1 MKKSV
6 FLLLVGGI
14 SVACAAQIKSIKF
27 EGLRHLSPQVAQ
39 QISGLKV
46 GDELN
51 GENTNAAISKLFE
64 QGYFSDVYISEQGGA
79 VTINVT
85 EKPTI
90 AKVEIKN
97 VVTNDRDKINELIGL
112 RPGQVYDEVAA
123 KKAETR
129 IKQYYEVKGFFDTVV
144 EFYPKPIND
153 DKSVILLTIEV
164 NRGENIIIDKVNLV
178 GADKL
183 DYDDIEPS
191 VANKEREM
199 LGWMWG
205 FNDGKVKTAELPND
219 ANRIQEE
226 YYKKGYLDAQ
236 VSAPLLNAD
245 MDNYTADLTYYISEG
260 EQYTVSSVDIEYPAD
275 IIKLDKGK
283 VLDDFKLQKGD
294 TMNSERLRRD
304 MNTLETLV
312 ADQGYAYVRIVP
324 KTKQDKEARTV
335 AITYQVIP
343 EDKVYIRNV
352 TISGND
358 KTEDKVIRR
367 EMYLT
372 EGNLYSKT
380 DYNDS
385 LNSLKRTGYFDEVE
399 IKENR
404 VSNDQIDLEVAVK
417 EAPTGSITGGIGYGS
432 EDGILLSGG
441 ISDRNVFGTGL
452 HGAFS
457 VEKSDDQLSGRLSLT
472 NPRVFDS
479 EYSLGG
485 SIFANDYDW
494 DDYDEKSYGFSI
506 TGGRKIGRNTDVSL
520 TYYLEKSEIKGL
532 NEYYAKAGYLDG
544 KNLKSS
550 IIPSITY
557 NSTDDYYLPRS
568 GMIASA
574 SLEYAGLGG
583 DMDYTKARGSFNY
596 YFGLRDYIDHD
607 IIFRYKAATGYMWEG
622 NKKIPINEK
631 LFLGGMKSIRGY
643 EGRSIPKK
651 EICLNANNCRY
662 IETGGM
668 QSFNNSFELSFPV
681 VDRLKMRFVT
691 FFDYG
696 MIGDHDW
703 NEEERYS
710 TGAGIEWMTPMGP
723 LQLYF
728 VKPLNKK
735 PHDDTNSFEFS
746 IGARFN

>member
-6 FLLLVGGI
+6 FLLLVGGL
-14 SVACAAQIKSIKF
+14 SVACATQIKSIKF

-46 GDELN
+46 GDQIT
-51 GENTNAAISKLFE
+51 GENTNAAISNLFA
-64 QGYFSDVYISEQGGA
+64 QGYFSDVYISEQGGD

-112 RPGQVYDEVAA
+112 RPGQVYDEVAV

-183 DYDDIEPS
+183 DYGDIEPS
-191 VANKEREM
+191 VANKEREI

-236 VSAPLLNAD
+236 VSEPLLNAD
-245 MDNYTADLTYYISEG
+245 MNNYTADLTYYISEG
-260 EQYTVSSVDIEYPAD
+260 ERYKVSSVDIECPSY
-275 IIKLDKGK
+275 IVLDKAE
-283 VLDDFKLQKGD
+283 VIDDFKLEKGD
-294 TMNSERLRRD
+294 TMNSAWLRRD
-304 MNTLETLV
+304 MEKLETLV
-312 ADQGYAYVRIVP
+312 ADQGYAYVRVVP
-324 KTKQDKEARTV
+324 KTKQNKEERTV
-335 AITYQVIP
+335 DITYEVIP

-385 LNSLKRTGYFDEVE
+385 LSSLKRTGYFDEVE

-404 VSNDQIDLEVAVK
+404 VSNDKIDLEVVVK

-432 EDGILLSGG
+432 DDGLLLSGG

-457 VEKSDDQLSGRLSLT
+457 VEKSDDALSGRISLT

-485 SIFANDYDW
+485 AIFANDYDW
-494 DDYDEKSYGFSI
+494 NDYDEKSYGFSI
-506 TGGRKIGRNTDVSL
+506 TGGRKLGRYTDASL
-520 TYYLEKSEIKGL
+520 TYYFEKSEIKGL
-532 NEYYAKAGYLDG
+532 NQYYAAAGYQDG

-550 IIPSITY
+550 IIPAITF
-557 NSTDDYYLPRS
+557 NNTDDYYLPRS
-568 GMIASA
+568 GVIAST

-583 DMDYTKARGSFNY
+583 DIEYTKARGSFNY
-596 YFGLRDYIDHD
+596 YFGLRDYIDYD
-607 IIFRYKAATGYMWEG
+607 IIFRYNAAAGYIWETG
-622 NKKIPINEK
+622 KKIPINEK
-631 LFLGGMKSIRGY
+631 LFLGGMKNVRGY
-643 EGRSIPKK
+643 DSRSIPKK
-651 EICLNANNCRY
+651 QICLAANNCRY

-681 VDRLKMRFVT
+681 IDRLKMRLVT

-696 MIGDHDW
+696 MIGDNSW

-710 TGAGIEWMTPMGP
+710 AGAGIEWMTPMGP

-746 IGARFN
+746 IGSRFN

>member
-6 FLLLVGGI
+6 FLLLVGGL
-14 SVACAAQIKSIKF
+14 SVACATQIKSIKF

-46 GDELN
+46 GDQIT
-51 GENTNAAISKLFE
+51 GENTNAAISNLFA
-64 QGYFSDVYISEQGGA
+64 QGYFSDVYISEQGGD

-112 RPGQVYDEVAA
+112 RPGQVYDEVAV

-183 DYDDIEPS
+183 DYGDIEPS
-191 VANKEREM
+191 VANKEREI

-236 VSAPLLNAD
+236 VSEPLLNAD
-245 MDNYTADLTYYISEG
+245 MNNYTADLTYYISEG
-260 EQYTVSSVDIEYPAD
+260 ERYKVSSVDIECPSY
-275 IIKLDKGK
+275 IVLDKAE
-283 VLDDFKLQKGD
+283 VIDDFKLEKGD
-294 TMNSERLRRD
+294 TMNSAWLRRD
-304 MNTLETLV
+304 MEKLETLV
-312 ADQGYAYVRIVP
+312 ADQGYAYVRVVP
-324 KTKQDKEARTV
+324 KTKQNKEERTV
-335 AITYQVIP
+335 DITYEVIP

-385 LNSLKRTGYFDEVE
+385 LSSLKRTGYFDEVE

-404 VSNDQIDLEVAVK
+404 VSNDKIDLEVVVK

-432 EDGILLSGG
+432 DDGLLLSGG

-457 VEKSDDQLSGRLSLT
+457 VEKSDDALSGRISLT

-485 SIFANDYDW
+485 AIFANDYDW
-494 DDYDEKSYGFSI
+494 NDYDEKSYGFSI
-506 TGGRKIGRNTDVSL
+506 TGGRKLGRYTDASL
-520 TYYLEKSEIKGL
+520 TYYFEKSEIKGL
-532 NEYYAKAGYLDG
+532 NQYYAAAGYQDG

-550 IIPSITY
+550 IIPAITF
-557 NSTDDYYLPRS
+557 NNTDDYYLPRS
-568 GMIASA
+568 GVIAST

-583 DMDYTKARGSFNY
+583 DIEYTKARGSFNY
-596 YFGLRDYIDHD
+596 YFGLRDYIDYD
-607 IIFRYKAATGYMWEG
+607 IIFRYKAAAGYIWETG
-622 NKKIPINEK
+622 KKIPINEK
-631 LFLGGMKSIRGY
+631 LFLGGMKNVRGY
-643 EGRSIPKK
+643 DSRSIPKK
-651 EICLNANNCRY
+651 QICLAANNCRY

-681 VDRLKMRFVT
+681 IDRLKMRLVT

-696 MIGDHDW
+696 MIGDNSW

-710 TGAGIEWMTPMGP
+710 AGAGIEWMTPMGP

-746 IGARFN
+746 IGSRFN

>member
-6 FLLLVGGI
+6 FLLLVGGL
-14 SVACAAQIKSIKF
+14 SVACATQIKSIKF

-46 GDELN
+46 GDQIT
-51 GENTNAAISKLFE
+51 GENTNAAISNLFA
-64 QGYFSDVYISEQGGA
+64 QGYFSDVYISEHGGD

-112 RPGQVYDEVAA
+112 RPGQVYDEVAV

-183 DYDDIEPS
+183 DYGDIEPS
-191 VANKEREM
+191 VANKEREI

-236 VSAPLLNAD
+236 VSEPLLNAD

-260 EQYTVSSVDIEYPAD
+260 ERYKVSSVDIEYPAD
-275 IIKLDKGK
+275 KIKLDKEK
-283 VLDDFKLQKGD
+283 VLDDFKLEKGD
-294 TMNSERLRRD
+294 TMNSAWLRRD
-304 MNTLETLV
+304 MEKLETLV
-312 ADQGYAYVRIVP
+312 ADQGYAYVRVVP
-324 KTKQDKEARTV
+324 KTKQNKEERTV
-335 AITYQVIP
+335 DITYEVIP

-385 LNSLKRTGYFDEVE
+385 LSSLKRTGYFDEVE

-404 VSNDQIDLEVAVK
+404 VSNDKIDLEVVVK

-432 EDGILLSGG
+432 DDGLLLSGG

-457 VEKSDDQLSGRLSLT
+457 VEKSDDALSGRISLT

-485 SIFANDYDW
+485 AIFANDYDW
-494 DDYDEKSYGFSI
+494 NDYDEKSYGFSI
-506 TGGRKIGRNTDVSL
+506 TGGRKLGRYTDASL
-520 TYYLEKSEIKGL
+520 TYYFEKSEIKGL
-532 NEYYAKAGYLDG
+532 NQYYAAAGYQDG

-550 IIPSITY
+550 IIPAITF
-557 NSTDDYYLPRS
+557 NNTDDYYLPRS
-568 GMIASA
+568 GVIAST

-583 DMDYTKARGSFNY
+583 DIEYTKARGSFNY
-596 YFGLRDYIDHD
+596 YFGLRDYIDYD
-607 IIFRYKAATGYMWEG
+607 IIFRYKAAAGYIWETG
-622 NKKIPINEK
+622 KKIPINEK
-631 LFLGGMKSIRGY
+631 LFLGGMKNVRGY
-643 EGRSIPKK
+643 DSRSIPKK
-651 EICLNANNCRY
+651 QICLAANNCRY

-710 TGAGIEWMTPMGP
+710 AGAGIEWMTPMGP

-746 IGARFN
+746 IGSRFN

>member
-6 FLLLVGGI
+6 FLLLVGGL
-14 SVACAAQIKSIKF
+14 SVACATQIKSIKF

-46 GDELN
+46 GDQIT
-51 GENTNAAISKLFE
+51 GENTNAAISNLFA
-64 QGYFSDVYISEQGGA
+64 QGYFSDVYISEQGGD

-112 RPGQVYDEVAA
+112 RPGQVYDEVAV

-183 DYDDIEPS
+183 DYGDIEPS
-191 VANKEREM
+191 VANKEREI

-236 VSAPLLNAD
+236 VSEPLLNAD
-245 MDNYTADLTYYISEG
+245 MNNYTADLTYYISEG

-275 IIKLDKGK
+275 KIKLDKEK
-283 VLDDFKLQKGD
+283 VLDDFKLEKGD
-294 TMNSERLRRD
+294 TMNSAWLRRD
-304 MNTLETLV
+304 MEKLETLV
-312 ADQGYAYVRIVP
+312 ADQGYAYVRVVP
-324 KTKQDKEARTV
+324 KTKQNKEERTV
-335 AITYQVIP
+335 DITYEVIP

-385 LNSLKRTGYFDEVE
+385 LSALKRTGYFDEVE

-404 VSNDQIDLEVAVK
+404 VSNDKIDLEVVVK

-432 EDGILLSGG
+432 DDGLLLSGG

-457 VEKSDDQLSGRLSLT
+457 VEKSDDALSGRISLT

-485 SIFANDYDW
+485 AIFANDYDW

-506 TGGRKIGRNTDVSL
+506 TGGRKLGRYTDASL
-520 TYYLEKSEIKGL
+520 TYYFEKSEIEGL
-532 NEYYAKAGYLDG
+532 NQYYAAAGYQDG

-550 IIPSITY
+550 IIPAITF
-557 NSTDDYYLPRS
+557 NNTDDYYLPRS
-568 GMIASA
+568 GVIAST

-583 DMDYTKARGSFNY
+583 DIEYTKARGSFNY
-596 YFGLRDYIDHD
+596 YFGLRDYIDYD
-607 IIFRYKAATGYMWEG
+607 IIFRYKAAAGYIWETG
-622 NKKIPINEK
+622 KKIPINEK
-631 LFLGGMKSIRGY
+631 LFLGGMKNVRGY
-643 EGRSIPKK
+643 DSRSIPKK
-651 EICLNANNCRY
+651 QICLAANNCRY

-681 VDRLKMRFVT
+681 IDRLKMRLVT

-696 MIGDHDW
+696 MIGDNSW

-710 TGAGIEWMTPMGP
+710 AGAGIEWMTPMGP

-746 IGARFN
+746 IGSRFN

>member
-6 FLLLVGGI
+6 FLLLVGGL
-14 SVACAAQIKSIKF
+14 SVACATQIKSIKF

-46 GDELN
+46 GDQIT
-51 GENTNAAISKLFE
+51 GENTNAAISNLFA
-64 QGYFSDVYISEQGGA
+64 QGYFSDVYISEQGGD

-112 RPGQVYDEVAA
+112 RPGQVYDEVAV

-236 VSAPLLNAD
+236 VSEPLLNAD
-245 MDNYTADLTYYISEG
+245 MNNYTADLTYYISEG
-260 EQYTVSSVDIEYPAD
+260 ERYKVSSVDIEYPSY
-275 IIKLDKGK
+275 IVLDKAE
-283 VLDDFKLQKGD
+283 VIDDFKLEKGD
-294 TMNSERLRRD
+294 TMNSAWLRRD
-304 MNTLETLV
+304 MEKLETLV
-312 ADQGYAYVRIVP
+312 ADQGYAYVRVVP
-324 KTKQDKEARTV
+324 KTKQNKEERTV
-335 AITYQVIP
+335 DITYEVIP

-385 LNSLKRTGYFDEVE
+385 LSSLKRTGYFDEVE

-404 VSNDQIDLEVAVK
+404 VSNDKIDLEVVVK

-432 EDGILLSGG
+432 DDGLLLSGG

-457 VEKSDDQLSGRLSLT
+457 VEKSDDALSGRISLT

-485 SIFANDYDW
+485 AIFANDYDW

-506 TGGRKIGRNTDVSL
+506 TGGRKLGRYTDASL
-520 TYYLEKSEIKGL
+520 TYYFEKSEIKGL
-532 NEYYAKAGYLDG
+532 NQYYAAAGYQDG

-550 IIPSITY
+550 IIPAITF
-557 NSTDDYYLPRS
+557 NNTDDYYLPRS
-568 GMIASA
+568 GVIAST

-583 DMDYTKARGSFNY
+583 DIEYTKARGSFNY
-596 YFGLRDYIDHD
+596 YFGLRDYIDYD
-607 IIFRYKAATGYMWEG
+607 IIFRYKAAAGYIWETG
-622 NKKIPINEK
+622 KKIPINEK
-631 LFLGGMKSIRGY
+631 LFLGGMKNVRGY
-643 EGRSIPKK
+643 DSRSIPKK
-651 EICLNANNCRY
+651 QICLAANNCRY

-681 VDRLKMRFVT
+681 IDRLKMRLVT

-696 MIGDHDW
+696 MIGDNSW

-710 TGAGIEWMTPMGP
+710 AGAGIEWMTPMGP

-746 IGARFN
+746 IGSRFN

>member
-6 FLLLVGGI
+6 FLLLVGGL
-14 SVACAAQIKSIKF
+14 SVACATQIKSIKF

-46 GDELN
+46 GDQIT
-51 GENTNAAISKLFE
+51 GENTNAAISNLFA
-64 QGYFSDVYISEQGGA
+64 QGYFSDVYISEQGGD

-112 RPGQVYDEVAA
+112 RPGQVYDEVAV

-183 DYDDIEPS
+183 DYGDIEPS
-191 VANKEREM
+191 VANKEREI

-236 VSAPLLNAD
+236 VSEPLLNAD
-245 MDNYTADLTYYISEG
+245 MNNYTADLTYYISEG
-260 EQYTVSSVDIEYPAD
+260 ERYKVSSVDIEYPSY
-275 IIKLDKGK
+275 IVLDKAE
-283 VLDDFKLQKGD
+283 VIDDFKLEKGD
-294 TMNSERLRRD
+294 TMNSAWLRRD
-304 MNTLETLV
+304 MEKLETLV
-312 ADQGYAYVRIVP
+312 ADQGYAYVRVVP
-324 KTKQDKEARTV
+324 KTKQNKEERTV
-335 AITYQVIP
+335 DITYEVIP

-385 LNSLKRTGYFDEVE
+385 LSSLKRTGYFDEVE

-404 VSNDQIDLEVAVK
+404 VSNDKIDLEVVVK

-432 EDGILLSGG
+432 DDGLLLSGG

-457 VEKSDDQLSGRLSLT
+457 VEKSDDALSGRISLT

-485 SIFANDYDW
+485 AIFANDYDW
-494 DDYDEKSYGFSI
+494 NDYDEKSYGFSI
-506 TGGRKIGRNTDVSL
+506 TGGRKLGRYTDASL
-520 TYYLEKSEIKGL
+520 TYYFEKSEIKGL
-532 NEYYAKAGYLDG
+532 NQYYAAAGYQDG

-550 IIPSITY
+550 IIPAITF
-557 NSTDDYYLPRS
+557 NNTDDYYLPRS
-568 GMIASA
+568 GVIAST

-583 DMDYTKARGSFNY
+583 DIEYTKARGSFNY
-596 YFGLRDYIDHD
+596 YFGLRDYIDYD
-607 IIFRYKAATGYMWEG
+607 IIFRYKAAAGYIWETG
-622 NKKIPINEK
+622 KKIPINEK
-631 LFLGGMKSIRGY
+631 LFLGGMKNVRGY
-643 EGRSIPKK
+643 DSRSIPKK
-651 EICLNANNCRY
+651 QICLAANNCRY

-681 VDRLKMRFVT
+681 IDRLKMRLVT

-696 MIGDHDW
+696 MIGDNSW

-710 TGAGIEWMTPMGP
+710 AGAGIEWMTPMGP

-746 IGARFN
+746 IGSRFN

>member
-6 FLLLVGGI
+6 FLLLVGGL
-14 SVACAAQIKSIKF
+14 SVACATQIKSIKF

-46 GDELN
+46 GDQIT
-51 GENTNAAISKLFE
+51 GENTNAAISNLFA
-64 QGYFSDVYISEQGGA
+64 QGYFSDVYISEQGGD

-112 RPGQVYDEVAA
+112 RPGQVYDEVAV

-183 DYDDIEPS
+183 DYGDIEPS
-191 VANKEREM
+191 VANKEREI

-236 VSAPLLNAD
+236 VSEPLLNAD
-245 MDNYTADLTYYISEG
+245 MNNYTADLTYYISEG
-260 EQYTVSSVDIEYPAD
+260 ERYKVSSVDIECPNY
-275 IIKLDKGK
+275 IVLDKAE
-283 VLDDFKLQKGD
+283 VIDDFKLEKGD
-294 TMNSERLRRD
+294 TMNSAWLRRD
-304 MNTLETLV
+304 MEKLETLV
-312 ADQGYAYVRIVP
+312 ADQGYAYVRVVP
-324 KTKQDKEARTV
+324 KTKQNKEERTV
-335 AITYQVIP
+335 DITYEVIP

-385 LNSLKRTGYFDEVE
+385 LSSLKRTGYFDEVE

-404 VSNDQIDLEVAVK
+404 VSNDKIDLEVVVK

-432 EDGILLSGG
+432 DDGLLLSGG

-457 VEKSDDQLSGRLSLT
+457 VEKSDDALSGRISLT

-485 SIFANDYDW
+485 AIFANDYDW

-506 TGGRKIGRNTDVSL
+506 TGGRKLGRYTDASL
-520 TYYLEKSEIKGL
+520 TYYFEKSEIKGL
-532 NEYYAKAGYLDG
+532 NQYYAAAGYQDG

-550 IIPSITY
+550 IIPAITF
-557 NSTDDYYLPRS
+557 NNTDDYYLPRS
-568 GMIASA
+568 GVIAST

-583 DMDYTKARGSFNY
+583 DIEYTKARGSFNY
-596 YFGLRDYIDHD
+596 YFGLRDYIDYD
-607 IIFRYKAATGYMWEG
+607 IIFRYKATAGYIWETG
-622 NKKIPINEK
+622 KKIPINEK
-631 LFLGGMKSIRGY
+631 LFLGGMKNVRGY
-643 EGRSIPKK
+643 DSRSIPKK
-651 EICLNANNCRY
+651 QICLAANNCRY

-681 VDRLKMRFVT
+681 IDRLKMRLVT

-696 MIGDHDW
+696 MIGDNSW

-710 TGAGIEWMTPMGP
+710 AGAGIEWMTPMGP

-746 IGARFN
+746 IGSRFN

>member
-260 EQYTVSSVDIEYPAD
+260 EQYTVSSVDIEYPA
-275 IIKLDKGK
+275 
-283 VLDDFKLQKGD
+283 
-294 TMNSERLRRD
+294 
-304 MNTLETLV
+304 
-312 ADQGYAYVRIVP
+312 RI
-324 KTKQDKEARTV
+324 
-335 AITYQVIP
+335 
-343 EDKVYIRNV
+343 
-352 TISGND
+352 
-358 KTEDKVIRR
+358 
-367 EMYLT
+367 
-372 EGNLYSKT
+372 
-380 DYNDS
+380 
-385 LNSLKRTGYFDEVE
+385 
-399 IKENR
+399 
-404 VSNDQIDLEVAVK
+404 
-417 EAPTGSITGGIGYGS
+417 
-432 EDGILLSGG
+432 
-441 ISDRNVFGTGL
+441 
-452 HGAFS
+452 
-457 VEKSDDQLSGRLSLT
+457 
-472 NPRVFDS
+472 
-479 EYSLGG
+479 
-485 SIFANDYDW
+485 
-494 DDYDEKSYGFSI
+494 
-506 TGGRKIGRNTDVSL
+506 
-520 TYYLEKSEIKGL
+520 
-532 NEYYAKAGYLDG
+532 
-544 KNLKSS
+544 KSS
-550 IIPSITY
+550 QRI
-557 NSTDDYYLPRS
+557 
-568 GMIASA
+568 
-574 SLEYAGLGG
+574 
-583 DMDYTKARGSFNY
+583 
-596 YFGLRDYIDHD
+596 
-607 IIFRYKAATGYMWEG
+607 
-622 NKKIPINEK
+622 
-631 LFLGGMKSIRGY
+631 KSIL
-643 EGRSIPKK
+643 E
-651 EICLNANNCRY
+651 
-662 IETGGM
+662 M
-668 QSFNNSFELSFPV
+668 
-681 VDRLKMRFVT
+681 
-691 FFDYG
+691 
-696 MIGDHDW
+696 
-703 NEEERYS
+703 
-710 TGAGIEWMTPMGP
+710 
-723 LQLYF
+723 
-728 VKPLNKK
+728 
-735 PHDDTNSFEFS
+735 
-746 IGARFN
+746 

>member
-1 MKKSV
+1 
-6 FLLLVGGI
+6 
-14 SVACAAQIKSIKF
+14 
-27 EGLRHLSPQVAQ
+27 
-39 QISGLKV
+39 
-46 GDELN
+46 
-51 GENTNAAISKLFE
+51 
-64 QGYFSDVYISEQGGA
+64 
-79 VTINVT
+79 
-85 EKPTI
+85 
-90 AKVEIKN
+90 
-97 VVTNDRDKINELIGL
+97 
-112 RPGQVYDEVAA
+112 
-123 KKAETR
+123 
-129 IKQYYEVKGFFDTVV
+129 
-144 EFYPKPIND
+144 
-153 DKSVILLTIEV
+153 
-164 NRGENIIIDKVNLV
+164 
-178 GADKL
+178 
-183 DYDDIEPS
+183 
-191 VANKEREM
+191 
-199 LGWMWG
+199 
-205 FNDGKVKTAELPND
+205 
-219 ANRIQEE
+219 
-226 YYKKGYLDAQ
+226 
-236 VSAPLLNAD
+236 

-275 IIKLDKGK
+275 IIKLDKEK

-324 KTKQDKEARTV
+324 KTKQDKEVRTV

>member
-6 FLLLVGGI
+6 FLLLVGGL
-14 SVACAAQIKSIKF
+14 SVACATQIKSIKF

-46 GDELN
+46 GDQIT
-51 GENTNAAISKLFE
+51 GENTNAAISNLFA
-64 QGYFSDVYISEQGGA
+64 QGYFSDVYISEQGGD

-112 RPGQVYDEVAA
+112 RPGQVYDEVAV

-183 DYDDIEPS
+183 DYGDIEPS
-191 VANKEREM
+191 VANKEREI

-236 VSAPLLNAD
+236 VSEPLLNAD
-245 MDNYTADLTYYISEG
+245 MNNYTADLTYYISEG
-260 EQYTVSSVDIEYPAD
+260 ERYKVSSVDIEYPSY
-275 IIKLDKGK
+275 IVLDKAE
-283 VLDDFKLQKGD
+283 VIDDFKLEKGD
-294 TMNSERLRRD
+294 TMNSAWLRRD
-304 MNTLETLV
+304 MEKLETLV
-312 ADQGYAYVRIVP
+312 ADQGYAYVRVVP
-324 KTKQDKEARTV
+324 KTKQNKEERTV
-335 AITYQVIP
+335 DITYEVIP

-385 LNSLKRTGYFDEVE
+385 LSSLKRTGYFDEVE

-404 VSNDQIDLEVAVK
+404 VSNDKIDLEVVVK

-432 EDGILLSGG
+432 DDGLLLSGG

-457 VEKSDDQLSGRLSLT
+457 VEKSDDALSGRISLT

-485 SIFANDYDW
+485 AIFANDYDW
-494 DDYDEKSYGFSI
+494 NDYDEKSYGFSI
-506 TGGRKIGRNTDVSL
+506 TGGRKLGRYTDASL
-520 TYYLEKSEIKGL
+520 TYYFEKSEIKGL
-532 NEYYAKAGYLDG
+532 NQYYAAAGYQDG

-550 IIPSITY
+550 IIPAITF
-557 NSTDDYYLPRS
+557 NNTDDYYLPRS
-568 GMIASA
+568 GVIAST

-583 DMDYTKARGSFNY
+583 DIEYTKARGSFNY
-596 YFGLRDYIDHD
+596 YFGLRDYIDYD
-607 IIFRYKAATGYMWEG
+607 IIFRYKAAAGYIWETG
-622 NKKIPINEK
+622 KKIPINEK
-631 LFLGGMKSIRGY
+631 LFLGGMKNVRGY
-643 EGRSIPKK
+643 DSRSIPKK
-651 EICLNANNCRY
+651 QICLAANNCRY

-681 VDRLKMRFVT
+681 IDRLKMRLVT

-696 MIGDHDW
+696 MIGDNSW

-728 VKPLNKK
+728 VRPLNKK

>member
-6 FLLLVGGI
+6 FLLLVGGL
-14 SVACAAQIKSIKF
+14 SVACATQIKSIKF

-46 GDELN
+46 GDQIA
-51 GENTNAAISKLFE
+51 GENTNAAISNLFA
-64 QGYFSDVYISEQGGA
+64 QGYFSDVYISEQGGD

-112 RPGQVYDEVAA
+112 RPGQVYDEVAV

-183 DYDDIEPS
+183 DYGDIEPS
-191 VANKEREM
+191 VANKEREI

-236 VSAPLLNAD
+236 VSEPLLNAD
-245 MDNYTADLTYYISEG
+245 MNNYTADLTYYISEG

-275 IIKLDKGK
+275 KIKLDKEK
-283 VLDDFKLQKGD
+283 VLDDFKLEKGD
-294 TMNSERLRRD
+294 TMNSAWLRRD
-304 MNTLETLV
+304 MEKLETLV
-312 ADQGYAYVRIVP
+312 ADQGYAYVRVVP
-324 KTKQDKEARTV
+324 KTKQNKEERTV
-335 AITYQVIP
+335 DITYEVIP

-385 LNSLKRTGYFDEVE
+385 LSSLKRTGYFDEVE

-404 VSNDQIDLEVAVK
+404 VSNDKIDLEVVVK

-432 EDGILLSGG
+432 DDGLLLSGG

-457 VEKSDDQLSGRLSLT
+457 VEKSDDALSGRISLT

-485 SIFANDYDW
+485 AIFANDYDW

-506 TGGRKIGRNTDVSL
+506 TGGRKLGRYTDASL
-520 TYYLEKSEIKGL
+520 TYYFEKSEIKGL
-532 NEYYAKAGYLDG
+532 NQYYAAAGYQDG

-550 IIPSITY
+550 IIPAITF
-557 NSTDDYYLPRS
+557 NNTDDYYLPRS
-568 GMIASA
+568 GVIAST

-583 DMDYTKARGSFNY
+583 DIEYTKARGSFNY
-596 YFGLRDYIDHD
+596 YFGLRDYIDYD
-607 IIFRYKAATGYMWEG
+607 IIFRYKAAAGYIWETG
-622 NKKIPINEK
+622 KKIPINEK
-631 LFLGGMKSIRGY
+631 LFLGGMKNVRGY
-643 EGRSIPKK
+643 DSRSIPKK
-651 EICLNANNCRY
+651 QICLAANNCRY

-681 VDRLKMRFVT
+681 IDRLKMRLVT

-696 MIGDHDW
+696 MIGDNSW

-710 TGAGIEWMTPMGP
+710 AGAGIEWMTPMGP

-746 IGARFN
+746 IGSRFN

>member
-6 FLLLVGGI
+6 FLLLVGGL
-14 SVACAAQIKSIKF
+14 SVACATQIKSIKF

-46 GDELN
+46 GDQIT
-51 GENTNAAISKLFE
+51 GENTNAAISNLFA
-64 QGYFSDVYISEQGGA
+64 QGYFSDVYISEQGGD

-112 RPGQVYDEVAA
+112 RPGQVYDEVAV

-183 DYDDIEPS
+183 DYGDIEPS
-191 VANKEREM
+191 VANKEREI

-236 VSAPLLNAD
+236 VSEPLLNAD
-245 MDNYTADLTYYISEG
+245 MNNYTADLTYYISEG

-275 IIKLDKGK
+275 KIKLDKEK
-283 VLDDFKLQKGD
+283 VLDDFKLEKGD
-294 TMNSERLRRD
+294 TMNSAWLRRD
-304 MNTLETLV
+304 MEKLETLV
-312 ADQGYAYVRIVP
+312 ADQGYAYVRVVP
-324 KTKQDKEARTV
+324 KTKQNKEERTV
-335 AITYQVIP
+335 DITYEVIP

-385 LNSLKRTGYFDEVE
+385 LSALKRTGYFDEVE

-404 VSNDQIDLEVAVK
+404 VSNDKIDLEVVVK

-432 EDGILLSGG
+432 DDGLLLSGG

-457 VEKSDDQLSGRLSLT
+457 VEKSDDALSGRISLT

-485 SIFANDYDW
+485 AIFANDYDW

-506 TGGRKIGRNTDVSL
+506 TGGRKLGRYTDASL
-520 TYYLEKSEIKGL
+520 TYYFEKSEIEGL
-532 NEYYAKAGYLDG
+532 NQYYAATGYQDG

-550 IIPSITY
+550 IIPAITF
-557 NSTDDYYLPRS
+557 NNTDDYYLPRS
-568 GMIASA
+568 GVIAST

-583 DMDYTKARGSFNY
+583 DIEYTKARGSFNY
-596 YFGLRDYIDHD
+596 YFGLRDYIDYD
-607 IIFRYKAATGYMWEG
+607 IIFRYKAAAGYIWETG
-622 NKKIPINEK
+622 KKIPINEK
-631 LFLGGMKSIRGY
+631 LFLGGMKNVRGY
-643 EGRSIPKK
+643 DSRSIPKK
-651 EICLNANNCRY
+651 QICLAANNCRY

-681 VDRLKMRFVT
+681 IDRLKMRLVT

-696 MIGDHDW
+696 MIGDNSW

-710 TGAGIEWMTPMGP
+710 AGAGIEWMTPMGP

-746 IGARFN
+746 IGSRFN

>member
-6 FLLLVGGI
+6 FLLLVGGL
-14 SVACAAQIKSIKF
+14 SVACATQIKSIKF

-46 GDELN
+46 GDQIT
-51 GENTNAAISKLFE
+51 GENTNAAISNLFA
-64 QGYFSDVYISEQGGA
+64 QGYFSDVYISEQGGD

-112 RPGQVYDEVAA
+112 RPGQVYDEVAV

-183 DYDDIEPS
+183 DYGDIEPS
-191 VANKEREM
+191 VANKEREI

-236 VSAPLLNAD
+236 VSEPLLNAD
-245 MDNYTADLTYYISEG
+245 MNNYTADLTYYISEG
-260 EQYTVSSVDIEYPAD
+260 ERYKVSSVDIEYPSY
-275 IIKLDKGK
+275 IVLDKAE
-283 VLDDFKLQKGD
+283 VIDDFKLEKGD
-294 TMNSERLRRD
+294 TMNSAWLRRD
-304 MNTLETLV
+304 MEKLETLV
-312 ADQGYAYVRIVP
+312 ADQGYAYVRVVP
-324 KTKQDKEARTV
+324 KTKQNKEERTV
-335 AITYQVIP
+335 DITYEVIP

-385 LNSLKRTGYFDEVE
+385 LSSLKRTGYFDEVE

-404 VSNDQIDLEVAVK
+404 VSNDKIDLEVVVK

-432 EDGILLSGG
+432 DDGLLLSGG

-457 VEKSDDQLSGRLSLT
+457 VEKSDDALSGRISLT

-485 SIFANDYDW
+485 AIFANDYDW

-506 TGGRKIGRNTDVSL
+506 TGGRKLGRYTDASL
-520 TYYLEKSEIKGL
+520 TYYFEKSEIKGL
-532 NEYYAKAGYLDG
+532 NQYYAAAGYQDG

-550 IIPSITY
+550 IIPAITF
-557 NSTDDYYLPRS
+557 NNTDDYYLPRS
-568 GMIASA
+568 GVIAST

-583 DMDYTKARGSFNY
+583 DIEYTKARGSFNY
-596 YFGLRDYIDHD
+596 YFGLRDYIDYD
-607 IIFRYKAATGYMWEG
+607 IIFRYKAAAGYIWETG
-622 NKKIPINEK
+622 KKIPINEK
-631 LFLGGMKSIRGY
+631 LFLGGMKNVRGY
-643 EGRSIPKK
+643 DSRSIPKK
-651 EICLNANNCRY
+651 QICLAANNCRY

-681 VDRLKMRFVT
+681 IDRLKMRLVT

-696 MIGDHDW
+696 MIGDNSW

-710 TGAGIEWMTPMGP
+710 AGAGIEWMTPMGP

-746 IGARFN
+746 IGSRFN

>member
-6 FLLLVGGI
+6 FLLLVGGL
-14 SVACAAQIKSIKF
+14 SVACATQIKSIKF

-46 GDELN
+46 GDQIT
-51 GENTNAAISKLFE
+51 GENTNAAISNLFA
-64 QGYFSDVYISEQGGA
+64 QGYFSDVYISEQGGD

-112 RPGQVYDEVAA
+112 RPGQVYDEVAV

-183 DYDDIEPS
+183 DYGDIEPS
-191 VANKEREM
+191 VANKEREI

-205 FNDGKVKTAELPND
+205 FNDGKVKTAELPSD

-236 VSAPLLNAD
+236 VSEPLLNAD
-245 MDNYTADLTYYISEG
+245 MNNYTADLTYYISEG
-260 EQYTVSSVDIEYPAD
+260 ERYKVSSVDIEYPAD
-275 IIKLDKGK
+275 KIKLDKEK
-283 VLDDFKLQKGD
+283 VLDDFKLEKGD
-294 TMNSERLRRD
+294 TMNSAWLRRD
-304 MNTLETLV
+304 MEKLETLV
-312 ADQGYAYVRIVP
+312 ADQGYAYVRVVP
-324 KTKQDKEARTV
+324 KTKQNKEERTV
-335 AITYQVIP
+335 DITYEVIP

-385 LNSLKRTGYFDEVE
+385 LSSLKRTGYFDEVE

-404 VSNDQIDLEVAVK
+404 VSNDKIDLEVVVK

-432 EDGILLSGG
+432 DDGLLLSGG

-457 VEKSDDQLSGRLSLT
+457 VEKSDDALSGRISLT

-485 SIFANDYDW
+485 AIFANDYDW
-494 DDYDEKSYGFSI
+494 NDYDEKSYGFSI
-506 TGGRKIGRNTDVSL
+506 TGGRKLGRYTDASL
-520 TYYLEKSEIKGL
+520 TYYFEKSEIKGL
-532 NEYYAKAGYLDG
+532 NQYYAAAGYQDG

-550 IIPSITY
+550 IIPAITF
-557 NSTDDYYLPRS
+557 NNTDDYYLPRS
-568 GMIASA
+568 GVIAST

-583 DMDYTKARGSFNY
+583 DIEYTKARGSFNY
-596 YFGLRDYIDHD
+596 YFGLRDYIDYD
-607 IIFRYKAATGYMWEG
+607 IIFRYKAAAGYIWETG
-622 NKKIPINEK
+622 KKIPINEK
-631 LFLGGMKSIRGY
+631 LFLGGMKNVRGY
-643 EGRSIPKK
+643 DSRSIPKK
-651 EICLNANNCRY
+651 QICLAANNCRY

-681 VDRLKMRFVT
+681 IDRLKMRFVS

-696 MIGDHDW
+696 MIGDNSW

-710 TGAGIEWMTPMGP
+710 AGAGIEWMTPMGP

-746 IGARFN
+746 IGSRFN

>member
-6 FLLLVGGI
+6 FLLLVGGL
-14 SVACAAQIKSIKF
+14 SVACATQIKSIKF

-46 GDELN
+46 GDQIT
-51 GENTNAAISKLFE
+51 GENTNAAISNLFA
-64 QGYFSDVYISEQGGA
+64 QGYFSDVYISEHGGD

-112 RPGQVYDEVAA
+112 RPGQVYDEVAV

-183 DYDDIEPS
+183 DYGDIEPS
-191 VANKEREM
+191 VANKEREI

-236 VSAPLLNAD
+236 VSEPLLNAD

-260 EQYTVSSVDIEYPAD
+260 ERYKVSSVDIEYPAD
-275 IIKLDKGK
+275 KIKLDKEK
-283 VLDDFKLQKGD
+283 VLDDFKLEKGD
-294 TMNSERLRRD
+294 TMNSAWLRRD
-304 MNTLETLV
+304 MEKLETLV
-312 ADQGYAYVRIVP
+312 ADQGYAYVRVVP
-324 KTKQDKEARTV
+324 KTKQNKEERTV
-335 AITYQVIP
+335 DITYEVIP

-385 LNSLKRTGYFDEVE
+385 LSSLKRTGYFDEVE

-404 VSNDQIDLEVAVK
+404 VSNDKIDLEVVVK

-432 EDGILLSGG
+432 DDGLLLSGG

-457 VEKSDDQLSGRLSLT
+457 VEKSDDALSGRISLT

-485 SIFANDYDW
+485 AIFANDYDW
-494 DDYDEKSYGFSI
+494 NDYDEKSYGFSI
-506 TGGRKIGRNTDVSL
+506 TGGRKLGRYTDASL
-520 TYYLEKSEIKGL
+520 TYYFEKSEIKGL
-532 NEYYAKAGYLDG
+532 NQYYAAAGYQDG

-550 IIPSITY
+550 IIPAITF
-557 NSTDDYYLPRS
+557 NNTDDYYLPRS
-568 GMIASA
+568 GVIAST

-583 DMDYTKARGSFNY
+583 DIEYTKARGSFNY
-596 YFGLRDYIDHD
+596 YFGLRDYIDYD
-607 IIFRYKAATGYMWEG
+607 IIFRYKAAAGYIWETG
-622 NKKIPINEK
+622 KKIPINEK
-631 LFLGGMKSIRGY
+631 LFLGGMKNVRGY
-643 EGRSIPKK
+643 DSRSIPKK
-651 EICLNANNCRY
+651 QICLAANNCRY

-681 VDRLKMRFVT
+681 IDRLKMRLVT

-696 MIGDHDW
+696 MIGDNSW

-710 TGAGIEWMTPMGP
+710 AGAGIEWMTPMGP

-746 IGARFN
+746 IGSRFN

>member
-6 FLLLVGGI
+6 FLLLVGGL
-14 SVACAAQIKSIKF
+14 SVACATQIKSIKF

-46 GDELN
+46 GDQIT
-51 GENTNAAISKLFE
+51 GENTNAAISNLFA
-64 QGYFSDVYISEQGGA
+64 QGYFSDVYISEQGGD

-112 RPGQVYDEVAA
+112 RPGQVYDEVAV

-183 DYDDIEPS
+183 DYGDIEPS
-191 VANKEREM
+191 VANKEREI

-236 VSAPLLNAD
+236 VSEPLLNAD
-245 MDNYTADLTYYISEG
+245 MNNYTADLTYYISEG
-260 EQYTVSSVDIEYPAD
+260 ERYKVSSVDIEYPSY
-275 IIKLDKGK
+275 IVLDKAE
-283 VLDDFKLQKGD
+283 VIDDFKLEKGD
-294 TMNSERLRRD
+294 TMNSAWLRRD
-304 MNTLETLV
+304 MEKLETLV
-312 ADQGYAYVRIVP
+312 ADQGYAYVRVVP
-324 KTKQDKEARTV
+324 KTKQNKEERTV
-335 AITYQVIP
+335 DITYEVIP

-385 LNSLKRTGYFDEVE
+385 LSSLKRTGYFDEVE

-404 VSNDQIDLEVAVK
+404 VSNDKIDLEVVVK

-432 EDGILLSGG
+432 DDGLLLSGG

-457 VEKSDDQLSGRLSLT
+457 VEKSDDALSGRISLT

-485 SIFANDYDW
+485 AIFANDYDW
-494 DDYDEKSYGFSI
+494 NDYDEKSYGFSI
-506 TGGRKIGRNTDVSL
+506 TGGRKLGRYTDASL
-520 TYYLEKSEIKGL
+520 TYYFEKSEIKGL
-532 NEYYAKAGYLDG
+532 NQYYAAAGYQDG

-550 IIPSITY
+550 IIPAITF
-557 NSTDDYYLPRS
+557 NNTDDYYLPRS
-568 GMIASA
+568 GVIAST

-583 DMDYTKARGSFNY
+583 DIEYTKARGSFNY
-596 YFGLRDYIDHD
+596 YFGLRDYIDYD
-607 IIFRYKAATGYMWEG
+607 IIFRYKAAAGYIWETG
-622 NKKIPINEK
+622 KKIPINEK
-631 LFLGGMKSIRGY
+631 LFLGGMKNVRGY
-643 EGRSIPKK
+643 DSRSIPKK
-651 EICLNANNCRY
+651 QICLAANNCRY

-681 VDRLKMRFVT
+681 IDRLKMRLVT

-696 MIGDHDW
+696 MIGDNSW
-703 NEEERYS
+703 SEEERYS
-710 TGAGIEWMTPMGP
+710 AGAGIEWMTPMGP

-746 IGARFN
+746 IGSRFN